1 MKIEIELLGDFRVRI
16 DDLEID
22 PSAWRRS
29 SAAALVKLLAV
40 SPQHKLHREQVMEA
54 FWPDLDVPLAATNF
68 RKAIHF
74 ARKALGEH
82 DILQVSNE
90 IVSLSTKSALV
101 IDAVQFASAARAAIQ
116 TGDAQACA
124 SAAAL
129 YGGPLLPDD
138 RYAEWLDAPRQ
149 TLHQLYIRLL
159 RSGRLWQDLI
169 AVDPADEEAQCA
181 LMQAALDAGNRMET
195 IRLFDQLRERLHISL
210 GVGPSAAA
218 ITLYEKALALSG
230 VQPVSARER
239 IRATLA
245 RGLVHLQS
253 GEFDK
258 ASEIAGETRDQALG
272 AGLAREVG
280 EASTLLGMAAK
291 MQGRWPEVFRAEIIH
306 SIRCHESFV
315 PAVFDG
321 HLCLAECCLSS
332 ASGPTEAAGLAQ
344 ELMRAAEEMGSGAGR
359 GLASL
364 ILGEVALITGHLD
377 EAQTL
382 LTEAGQLLLA
392 ADAVAGRVLAIERL
406 AEMALERADK
416 PGSRT
421 LIQLGLAEAQ
431 KSWLSSHLIMR
442 LQALEV
448 RAAATPSQ
456 AQEAILRGDR
466 LLGHGSCQPCS
477 MAFRTASAIALA
489 EADSLDDVNRRLNEA
504 ERIAGMWHG
513 GPWAAALWEARGIQ
527 RLSQQNSVRAIAA
540 FAEAAAR
547 YEELGRPLD
556 QQRCLSRLHAAT
568 PQH

>member
-1 MKIEIELLGDFRVRI
+1 MKIEIQLLGDFRVRV

-22 PSAWRRS
+22 ASAWRRS

-54 FWPDLDVPLAATNF
+54 FWPDLDVQLAAANF

-82 DILQVSNE
+82 DILQVGNE
-90 IVSLSTKSALV
+90 IVSLSAKYALV
-101 IDAVQFASAARAAIQ
+101 IDSVQFASAARAAIQ

-124 SAAAL
+124 SAATL

-138 RYAEWLDAPRQ
+138 RYSEWLDAPRQ
-149 TLHQLYIRLL
+149 ALHELYIRLL

-181 LMQAALDAGNRMET
+181 LMQAALDAGNRTQT

-210 GVGPSAAA
+210 GLGPSAAA
-218 ITLYEKALALSG
+218 VALYEKALALSG
-230 VQPVSARER
+230 VEPVSARER

-258 ASEIAGETRDQALG
+258 ASEIARETRDQALG
-272 AGLAREVG
+272 AGLGREVG
-280 EASTLLGMAAK
+280 EASTLLGIAAK

-306 SIRCHESFV
+306 SIRYHESFV

-321 HLCLAECCLSS
+321 HLCLAELCLSS

-344 ELMRAAEEMGSGAGR
+344 ELMLAAEDMGSVAGR
-359 GLASL
+359 GLAGL
-364 ILGEVALITGHLD
+364 ILGEVALISGKLD

-382 LTEAGQLLLA
+382 LIQAEQLLLA
-392 ADAVAGRVLAIERL
+392 ADAVGGRVLAIERL
-406 AEMALERADK
+406 AEIALERAGK
-416 PGSRT
+416 PESRK
-421 LIQLGLAEAQ
+421 LIALGLAEAE
-431 KSWLSSHLIMR
+431 KSWLSPHLIMR

-456 AQEAILRGDR
+456 VQEAILRGDR

-489 EADSLDDVNRRLNEA
+489 EADDLDDVNRRLNEA
-504 ERIAGMWHG
+504 ERIAGMWQSD
-513 GPWAAALWEARGIQ
+513 PWVAALWEARGIQ
-527 RLSQQNSVRAIAA
+527 RQAQQNSVRAIAA

-547 YEELGRPLD
+547 YEELDRPLH